1 VIDTVISDSV
11 KGHEENKRS
20 WCSRKRL
27 AVIGEGIILDWL
39 VREGCAGDVISF

>member
-1 VIDTVISDSV
+1 MIDTVISDGV
-11 KGHEENKRS
+11 EGHEENKRS

-27 AVIGEGIILDWL
+27 AVTGEGIILDWL